1 MFLLLDK
8 PRYSWKKTI
17 LGYLLYCSALS
28 IVGIVWVL
36 NAPGSYQKFCV
47 LVLFLTASAF
57 FSYMSSMNG
66 FQIVYNMSLQAF
78 LFLFLL
84 YIGIGGAQTFFGG
97 NPWADIGIRLICLSI
112 MAFAYVRW
120 LRQPFH
126 GLIQHVD
133 VQWRNVC
140 VVSVAGDLLII
151 YQGAYPHMVSLR
163 ETREQL
169 VFVSLCV
176 LMLLTHLTML
186 TTLHAIRVEM
196 DKRQEMELTNISNS
210 LLKKELELTKRSV
223 EEAKRVR
230 HDIRHHN
237 LNVAAYARNGDMEGL
252 LHYLKEYE
260 REREE
265 ESLTPLCHNSTVNN
279 ILMEYEKR
287 ARKADIKTTM
297 DVEVSQDISIRETD
311 FIAILGNAMENAIYG
326 CQNSGKE
333 AKEIYVRIRPKF
345 QKLAIQ
351 IVNTCQDTVAFENGL
366 PVAKEGHGIGV
377 ASMLRSAGHYNGEV
391 DFKVQD
397 GMFTLRIVLNI

>member
-1 MFLLLDK
+1 
-8 PRYSWKKTI
+8 
-17 LGYLLYCSALS
+17 
-28 IVGIVWVL
+28 
-36 NAPGSYQKFCV
+36 
-47 LVLFLTASAF
+47 
-57 FSYMSSMNG
+57 
-66 FQIVYNMSLQAF
+66 
-78 LFLFLL
+78 
-84 YIGIGGAQTFFGG
+84 
-97 NPWADIGIRLICLSI
+97 
-112 MAFAYVRW
+112 
-120 LRQPFH
+120 
-126 GLIQHVD
+126 
-133 VQWRNVC
+133 
-140 VVSVAGDLLII
+140 
-151 YQGAYPHMVSLR
+151 
-163 ETREQL
+163 
-169 VFVSLCV
+169 
-176 LMLLTHLTML
+176 
-186 TTLHAIRVEM
+186 
-196 DKRQEMELTNISNS
+196 
-210 LLKKELELTKRSV
+210 
-223 EEAKRVR
+223 
-230 HDIRHHN
+230 
-237 LNVAAYARNGDMEGL
+237 MEGL